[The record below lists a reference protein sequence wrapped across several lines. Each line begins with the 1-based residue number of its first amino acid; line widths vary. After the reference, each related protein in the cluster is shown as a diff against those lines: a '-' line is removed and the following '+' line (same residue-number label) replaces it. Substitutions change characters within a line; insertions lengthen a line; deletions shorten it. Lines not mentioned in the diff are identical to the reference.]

1 MEGKKKRPPYLIV
14 LRKFFSDEMW
24 LSEKFTR
31 AMAFMDLWY
40 WAFHSDGNFKWDGK
54 RYDLKRGQLC
64 HTETFLA
71 KRWKWSRNKVRRVFA
86 KWKKDGM
93 ITAQPLAHQ
102 VGQHTAQRRNVITVC
117 NYDEIQFTPNG
128 HGTTDETS
136 SRPTDGMETAH
147 NKNKLKRNNYR
158 NNYKKLNGEL
168 KTLRKDKTPKQ
179 NISSQLNRFHSKLLE
194 VQHGVSDKS
203 NQEIFSELPPDHQK
217 HPSFQEM
224 VKRF

>member
-31 AMAFMDLWY
+31 AQAWQDLWY

-128 HGTTDETS
+128 HGTTNETP
-136 SRPTDGMETAH
+136 SRPTSGMEAAH
-147 NKNKLKRNNYR
+147 NKNKLERNNL
-158 NNYKKLNGEL
+158 NNLKKGVTAKLSRYEEAQKTKSKLRLFRLN
-168 KTLRKDKTPKQ
+168 
-179 NISSQLNRFHSKLLE
+179 LLE

-203 NQEIFSELPPDHQK
+203 NQELFSELPPDYQK
-217 HPSFQEM
+217 NPSFQEM